1 MNSCHEDKNA
11 SANLYWFT
19 TSSNSII
26 EKLAENAGM
35 SVKQEI
41 EALRQ
46 EGYQKI
52 LKYGVAFYKKECM
65 VEMGE

>member
-1 MNSCHEDKNA
+1 
-11 SANLYWFT
+11 
-19 TSSNSII
+19 
-26 EKLAENAGM
+26 M

-52 LKYGVAFYKKECM
+52 LKYGVAFCKKECM
-65 VEMGE
+65 VKMGE

>member
-65 VEMGE
+65 VKMGE

>member
-1 MNSCHEDKNA
+1 
-11 SANLYWFT
+11 
-19 TSSNSII
+19 
-26 EKLAENAGM
+26 M

-65 VEMGE
+65 VKMGE